1 MNLKISNYG
10 NEHPQ
15 QDNVGYQRVR
25 QIAAVYN
32 ESDRSRRFAKACRYG
47 MYQQLITKRT
57 IKITI
62 WMQQIDKGLHTH
74 THTHTQPM
82 VLRNPEHVNPS
93 LNFEKRIENVTLPYQ
108 KKVGGWVRRKV

>member
-32 ESDRSRRFAKACRYG
+32 GSDRSRRFAKACRYG
-47 MYQQLITKRT
+47 MYQQLITKRQ
-57 IKITI
+57 IQITC
-62 WMQQIDKGLHTH
+62 WMQQIDKELHTH
-74 THTHTQPM
+74 TYTSYGTTE
-82 VLRNPEHVNPS
+82 NPEHVNPS
-93 LNFEKRIENVTLPYQ
+93 LNLKKRIEKRYTSLPE
-108 KKVGGWVRRKV
+108 KGGWV